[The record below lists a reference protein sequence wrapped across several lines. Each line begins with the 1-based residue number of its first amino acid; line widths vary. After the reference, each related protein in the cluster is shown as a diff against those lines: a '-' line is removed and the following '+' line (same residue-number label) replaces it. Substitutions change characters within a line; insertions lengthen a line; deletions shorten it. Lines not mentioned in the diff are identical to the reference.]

1 MTKFKHFVGERDRQK
16 QIAGWENIL
25 RERPAADYGRL
36 NDGKRERGWK
46 RKEKKRSDL
55 ATTSQVIR
63 LSLQVT
69 DLSVISLR

>member
-16 QIAGWENIL
+16 QIVGWENIL

-46 RKEKKRSDL
+46 RKEKK
-55 ATTSQVIR
+55 
-63 LSLQVT
+63 
-69 DLSVISLR
+69 